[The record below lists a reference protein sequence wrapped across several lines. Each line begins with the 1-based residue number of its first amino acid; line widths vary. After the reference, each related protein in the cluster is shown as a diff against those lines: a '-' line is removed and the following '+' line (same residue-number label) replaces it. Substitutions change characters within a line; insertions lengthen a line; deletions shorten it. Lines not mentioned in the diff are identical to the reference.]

1 MVLAGPLLAA
11 ENKGQAV
18 FSPLNV
24 SAAANNSEQ
33 EALEKPGAFSSRDEN
48 KNLQSIDN
56 ILRSMPGTFTQ
67 IDPARGRSASISVG

>member
-1 MVLAGPLLAA
+1 MKFKLLIGAVGTGMVLAGPLLAA

-33 EALEKPGAFSSRDEN
+33 EAL
-48 KNLQSIDN
+48 
-56 ILRSMPGTFTQ
+56 
-67 IDPARGRSASISVG
+67 